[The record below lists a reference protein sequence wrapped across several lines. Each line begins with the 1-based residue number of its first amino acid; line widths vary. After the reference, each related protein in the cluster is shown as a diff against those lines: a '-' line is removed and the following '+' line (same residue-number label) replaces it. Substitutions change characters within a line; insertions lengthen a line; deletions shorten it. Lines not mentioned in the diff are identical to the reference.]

1 MRILVIRTARQINAG
16 RSDRLGVD
24 GRACD
29 KHEGEGL
36 AGFLLGSLN
45 LRGHLEDVG
54 VVGWIILKRI
64 LEAVRSWTVLI
75 WPRAIVYAVVNLRVA
90 ASVGCLLTG

>member
-1 MRILVIRTARQINAG
+1 MSKEQEDPRDSYCSPNKRRAIRSIGGGWTG
-16 RSDRLGVD
+16 
-24 GRACD
+24 D

-45 LRGHLEDVG
+45 LRDHLEDVG

-64 LEAVRSWTVLI
+64 LEPVRS
-75 WPRAIVYAVVNLRVA
+75 
-90 ASVGCLLTG
+90 